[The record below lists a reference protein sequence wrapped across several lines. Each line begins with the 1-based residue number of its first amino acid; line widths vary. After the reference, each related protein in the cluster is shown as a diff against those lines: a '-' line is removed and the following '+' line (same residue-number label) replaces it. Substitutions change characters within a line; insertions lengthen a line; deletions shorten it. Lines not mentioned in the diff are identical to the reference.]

1 MKIYNQCPVYGS
13 QSWQRIK
20 TYACRDCHF
29 TMDYSSLVCAEWY
42 SQTGAMHLNS
52 NRECEDVFIAKEE
65 KDLLFYGL
73 ADGQSGKAFCTQ
85 GAYAVLTV
93 ITDYIKKK
101 GITTLSEYEHVD
113 EIQYEIIKIIRE
125 KLNDLAATR
134 NTSVYEFASTILA
147 LGIDPKTGKYV
158 TVHLGDGGIFG
169 KRSDGSFNFISTPDN
184 GITSKYTWLTTSEN
198 ALLHLRIGFG
208 SIFNYKR
215 VVMYTD
221 GAEVICRGTSI
232 TQNAKRIVF
241 DNEES
246 WKIGEILKTSEP
258 ADDATCVVIDCD
270 KVSENF
276 L

>member
-1 MKIYNQCPVYGS
+1 MINKEV
-13 QSWQRIK
+13 
-20 TYACRDCHF
+20 
-29 TMDYSSLVCAEWY
+29 YSSLVCAEWY
-42 SQTGAMHLNS
+42 SQTGTVHLNS
-52 NRECEDVFIAKEE
+52 NKKSEDVFIVKEA
-65 KDLLFYGL
+65 KDLVFYGI
-73 ADGQSGKAFCTQ
+73 ADGQSGKAFCRQ

-93 ITDYIKKK
+93 IEDYIKKK
-101 GITTLSEYEHVD
+101 GINTLSECIHVD

-125 KLNDLAATR
+125 KLKNLASTR

-169 KRSDGSFNFISTPDN
+169 KRSDGSINFISTPDN
-184 GITSKYTWLTTSEN
+184 GITSRYTWLTTSEN

-215 VVMYTD
+215 VLMYTD
-221 GAEVICRGTSI
+221 GAEAICRGTRI
-232 TQNAKRIVF
+232 TQNARRIVF

-258 ADDATCVVIDCD
+258 TDDATCVVIDCD